1 VRLFRLGALVG
12 SVVVL
17 VATLVSMV
25 NQRAEQRAEQQ
36 ARVTSTVL
44 LADQSVQNT
53 VLRALAVVDV
63 VTADT
68 DPATIIRSFADGASA
83 CVQSEAGDRCT
94 AGDLTATSAFGD
106 AVGDAVERGEP
117 AIVVDDATDTLLAV
131 ARAGDVTTALQL
143 PVVGLVDPIAA
154 GAIEA
159 NDAVVAI
166 ELTTGRGGVGGPD
179 RSGPTTVDGRVVVVD
194 TISLPGDGGAVRVS
208 AAVDDNAS
216 LLGESGTLYLLL
228 LALGSLLAAL
238 AGWTFLLDRRSL
250 ERQATTDDLTGLP
263 NRREFERITEEELLA
278 AERFNTGVC
287 VMLIDLNGFKQIND
301 TLGHQFGDLVLRAA
315 AKRLRDAVRDTDVV
329 ARWGGDEFV
338 ILLPGVEDASGVR
351 ASAERIGGLLGDT
364 PIAEDVVVTAA
375 IGAALFPR
383 HGSTLD
389 ELVRAAD
396 EAMYGAKSTGVVHRL
411 ADGHS
416 IDVVSSIG
424 RGYVGPDRR
433 RARDHDRV

>member
-1 VRLFRLGALVG
+1 MRLFRLGALVG

-63 VTADT
+63 VTAET
-68 DPATIIRSFADGASA
+68 DPATIIRTFAAGASA
-83 CVQSEAGDRCT
+83 CVQSDAGGRCT
-94 AGDLTATSAFGD
+94 AGDLSATSAFGD
-106 AVGDAVERGEP
+106 AVSDAVERGEP

-143 PVVGLVDPIAA
+143 PVAGLVGPIASA
-154 GAIEA
+154 AIEG
-159 NDAVVAI
+159 NGAVVAI
-166 ELTTGRGGVGGPD
+166 ELTTNRGGAGAPD

-208 AAVDDNAS
+208 AAVDDGAS
-216 LLGESGTLYLLL
+216 LLGEGGTLYVLL
-228 LALGSLLAAL
+228 LALGSVLAAL

-278 AERFNTGVC
+278 AGRFNTGVC

-315 AKRLRDAVRDTDVV
+315 AKRLRNAVRDTDVV

-364 PIAEDVVVTAA
+364 PIADDVVVTAA

-416 IDVVSSIG
+416 IDTESSIG
-424 RGYVGPDRR
+424 RGYAGPDRR
-433 RARDHDRV
+433 RSREHDRV